1 MFVDDAGGASGV
13 TCWAGVA
20 QPQASSVDVAGCRLH
35 DWAGLARPNGYRSV
49 YTAHE
54 AAYRQRPGYT

>member
-1 MFVDDAGGASGV
+1 LLRASFSAAAAAMFVDDAGGASGV

-35 DWAGLARPNGYRSV
+35 D
-49 YTAHE
+49 
-54 AAYRQRPGYT
+54 